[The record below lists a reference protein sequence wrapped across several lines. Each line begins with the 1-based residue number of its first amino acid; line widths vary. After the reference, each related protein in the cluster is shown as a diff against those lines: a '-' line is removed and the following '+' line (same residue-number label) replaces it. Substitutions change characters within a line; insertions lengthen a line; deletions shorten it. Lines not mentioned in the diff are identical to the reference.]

1 MPVKQANL
9 YKATF
14 KKETPTNEPPH
25 EKTLLTFI
33 ILAFSLPLFAQRQIE
48 LKELQSKAAEVI
60 PVKVEMIDNQEV
72 LTVSDDNDT
81 IRIPL
86 TEESKADI
94 DALLNAPMGT
104 SKRLKDINGADVT
117 IMKVFANMKPT
128 LFFRT
133 KTKVSINIGVEVLKQ
148 GLQN

>member
-1 MPVKQANL
+1 MK
-9 YKATF
+9 
-14 KKETPTNEPPH
+14 
-25 EKTLLTFI
+25 KTLLTFI

-48 LKELQSKAAEVI
+48 LKTLETKDVKVI
-60 PVKVEMIDNQEV
+60 PAKIEMIDNREV

>member
-1 MPVKQANL
+1 MKRIFL
-9 YKATF
+9 
-14 KKETPTNEPPH
+14 
-25 EKTLLTFI
+25 TLL
-33 ILAFSLPLFAQRQIE
+33 ILAFSLPLIAQKQIE
-48 LKELQSKAAEVI
+48 LKTLETKCIEVI
-60 PVKVEMIDNQEV
+60 PVKVEPIDNQTI

-94 DALLNAPMGT
+94 DALLDAPVGT
-104 SKRLKDINGADVT
+104 SKRLKDINGADVS
-117 IMKVFANMKPT
+117 IMKVSANMKPA

-133 KTKVSINIGVEVLKQ
+133 KTKESINIGVEVLKQ

>member
-1 MPVKQANL
+1 MKRIFL
-9 YKATF
+9 
-14 KKETPTNEPPH
+14 
-25 EKTLLTFI
+25 TLL
-33 ILAFSLPLFAQRQIE
+33 ILAFSLPLFAQRQID
-48 LKELQSKAAEVI
+48 LKELQPKTAEVI

-94 DALLNAPMGT
+94 DALLDAPVGT

-117 IMKVFANMKPT
+117 IMKVFANMKPA

-133 KTKVSINIGVEVLKQ
+133 KTKESINVGVDLLKQ

>member
-1 MPVKQANL
+1 M
-9 YKATF
+9 
-14 KKETPTNEPPH
+14 KKILIS
-25 EKTLLTFI
+25 LL
-33 ILAFSLPLFAQRQIE
+33 ILICSLPLFAQRQIE
-48 LKELQSKAAEVI
+48 LKELQPKAEEVI
-60 PVKVEMIDNQEV
+60 PAKIEMIDNQEI

-94 DALLNAPMGT
+94 DALLDAPVGT

-117 IMKVFANMKPT
+117 IMKVFANMKPA

-133 KTKVSINIGVEVLKQ
+133 KTKESINIGVDVLKQ
-148 GLQN
+148 GLHN

>member
-1 MPVKQANL
+1 MV
-9 YKATF
+9 
-14 KKETPTNEPPH
+14 
-25 EKTLLTFI
+25 
-33 ILAFSLPLFAQRQIE
+33 
-48 LKELQSKAAEVI
+48 
-60 PVKVEMIDNQEV
+60 DNQEV

-94 DALLNAPMGT
+94 DALLDAPVGT

-117 IMKVFANMKPT
+117 VMKVTSNMKPCA
-128 LFFRT
+128 LFPD
-133 KTKVSINIGVEVLKQ
+133 KAKESINIGVEVLKQ

>member
-1 MPVKQANL
+1 M
-9 YKATF
+9 
-14 KKETPTNEPPH
+14 KKILI
-25 EKTLLTFI
+25 TLFI
-33 ILAFSLPLFAQRQIE
+33 LICSLPLFAQRQIE
-48 LKELQSKAAEVI
+48 LKELQPKAAEVI
-60 PVKVEMIDNQEV
+60 PAKIEMIDNQEV

-94 DALLNAPMGT
+94 DALLDTPVGT

-117 IMKVFANMKPT
+117 IMKVSANMKPA

-133 KTKVSINIGVEVLKQ
+133 KTKESINIGVEVLKQ